1 MERERREN
9 TRGRGQIKAVFW
21 LFSPLDLE
29 QREVVL
35 CERLHPVIALVGVVQ
50 GAPPPP
56 RAVDMPAS
64 LPAQPGHAGEEG
76 KSSCISSLAPV
87 FVSVFLSCLQQF
99 ILLCTLLFLV
109 SSLSELSYLEISV
122 FFLFSFLLSGEL
134 FVLQGQV
141 HSTLAELYLPA
152 DSRQPSG
159 GGSFVIKLLGVC
171 GGD

>member
-76 KSSCISSLAPV
+76 KSSCISLHWLQCL
-87 FVSVFLSCLQQF
+87 FLSSSP
-99 ILLCTLLFLV
+99 V
-109 SSLSELSYLEISV
+109 SNSLSSSVLSSSWSPLSLNFLILKSV
-122 FFLFSFLLSGEL
+122 CSFCSLSSYQENFLSSKDKCTAHLQNFICRLTVGSPAEVDRLL
-134 FVLQGQV
+134 
-141 HSTLAELYLPA
+141 
-152 DSRQPSG
+152 
-159 GGSFVIKLLGVC
+159 
-171 GGD
+171 